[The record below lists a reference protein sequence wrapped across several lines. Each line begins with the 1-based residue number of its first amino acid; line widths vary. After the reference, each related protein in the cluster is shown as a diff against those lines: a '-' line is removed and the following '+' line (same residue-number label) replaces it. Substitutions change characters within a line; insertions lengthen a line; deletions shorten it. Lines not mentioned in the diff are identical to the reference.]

1 MEIYLKREETKLGEN
16 TIKYAG
22 SKLFNEN
29 ASELKLSNTI
39 KSFRSKLKKTLLIYQ
54 DN

>member
-1 MEIYLKREETKLGEN
+1 MCLITISFTDKSSEMIEEKRKRRFTLPKVETKLGEN

-29 ASELKLSNTI
+29 AS
-39 KSFRSKLKKTLLIYQ
+39 
-54 DN
+54 